1 MRSIEILRSGGGG
14 GGGGGGGVIPNL
26 NFKKESMKVKWQ
38 FPWRVWRKAFV
49 D

>member
-14 GGGGGGGVIPNL
+14 GGGGGGIPNL
-26 NFKKESMKVKWQ
+26 NFKKESMKVNWQ